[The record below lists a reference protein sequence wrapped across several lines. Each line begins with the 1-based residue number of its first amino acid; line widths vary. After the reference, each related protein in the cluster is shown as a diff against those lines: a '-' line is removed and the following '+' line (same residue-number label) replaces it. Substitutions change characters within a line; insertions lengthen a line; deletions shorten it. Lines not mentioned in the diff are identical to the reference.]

1 MIHCKPKPNTYFA
14 LSLVLLILISGL
26 IYILNEFATTRSF
39 GLFFYLFSAPLI
51 TVVILMLLVKM
62 MAGFKFISA
71 GKDKIITRLPLRGQT
86 KTYQI
91 DEVLAWEEEKVIA
104 NKKEFKQLT
113 VAFADKNSFSMSNHE
128 HQNYEEFV
136 SYLSKKAGKKKV
148 KSR

>member
-1 MIHCKPKPNTYFA
+1 
-14 LSLVLLILISGL
+14 
-26 IYILNEFATTRSF
+26 
-39 GLFFYLFSAPLI
+39 
-51 TVVILMLLVKM
+51 

-91 DEVLAWEEEKVIA
+91 DEVLAWEEQKVIA